1 MFQLKKKTMDS
12 SVSAQL
18 IRKANTRDA
27 SRIAEIFI
35 FSKRCAFRD
44 IFKNDFTAFNDLQ
57 VLDLALYYKETSGAL
72 DDVYVYDDGIVKG
85 VMTWERSGEK
95 QGFRELKELYIEP
108 FFQKQGVGKA
118 LLMNFID
125 VAIHDGISTV
135 ILWVMEE
142 NIKAR
147 NFYEHFGFI
156 CTNEKKIIAGT
167 DKYLIKYTKSIKS

>member
-1 MFQLKKKTMDS
+1 M
-12 SVSAQL
+12 
-18 IRKANTRDA
+18 
-27 SRIAEIFI
+27 
-35 FSKRCAFRD
+35 
-44 IFKNDFTAFNDLQ
+44 
-57 VLDLALYYKETSGAL
+57 
-72 DDVYVYDDGIVKG
+72 
-85 VMTWERSGEK
+85 
-95 QGFRELKELYIEP
+95 KELYIEP